1 MSSFDW
7 WLLTGCLVM
16 TREGRWVRPEQVQ
29 ARRNSEAARVGGHRS
44 RCGVARSGGH
54 GSSTE
59 RQQAAAMLV

>member
-1 MSSFDW
+1 MTFDW
-7 WLLTGCLVM
+7 LPGDDQGGEV
-16 TREGRWVRPEQVQ
+16 VRPEQLQ

-44 RCGVARSGGH
+44 SCEVARSGGH